1 MLPKTNR
8 KCTKHFPKPFTQ
20 RSSVDSEGYPV
31 YRRRDN
37 GNHVDKTGH
46 KLHNGYDIP
55 YNAMLLKRY
64 QCHIN
69 VEWCNL
75 TGSIKYLFKYIN
87 KGPDRVS
94 AKLYE
99 TVTTTDGQQIENPD
113 DEIKAFYDYRYLSA
127 CEAAWRI
134 FGYEIYY
141 RTPSVKRLSFHL
153 GVSNKLYT
161 TGTQNLKPLLT
172 SQQLVPL
179 CLQNGWKRINYVY
192 ITT

>member
-1 MLPKTNR
+1 MVDR
-8 KCTKHFPKPFTQ
+8 KCTKHL

-37 GNHVDKTGH
+37 ENHVDMTGH

-94 AKLYE
+94 AELYE
-99 TVTTTDGQQIENPD
+99 TVTTADGQQIEKPV

-134 FGYEIYY
+134 FG
-141 RTPSVKRLSFHL
+141 
-153 GVSNKLYT
+153 
-161 TGTQNLKPLLT
+161 
-172 SQQLVPL
+172 
-179 CLQNGWKRINYVY
+179 
-192 ITT
+192 